1 MRIKQKEL
9 IGKTP
14 RITYTKTLSKHLI
27 VIVQVF
33 DKPKCVNMIKKEDD
47 NVVERHCY
55 PLSDEMY
62 QKYIDNYNK
71 YFAHS
76 QVDGLS
82 VQYNKKKTVLEKIK
96 DCLWN

>member
-9 IGKTP
+9 IGKTA
-14 RITYTKTLSKHLI
+14 RIMYTKTLSDKTI
-27 VIVQVF
+27 IIVQIF
-33 DKPKCVNMIKKEDD
+33 DNPKCVNRIKKIEDE
-47 NVVERHCY
+47 VVERHCY

-76 QVDGLS
+76 QVAGLS
-82 VQYNKKKTVLEKIK
+82 VQYNRKKTILEKIK
-96 DCLWN
+96 GLIWN